1 MSQTQNLPDA
11 SFLPTPMTPPA
22 DSDRLDAL
30 LKEEMSAES
39 KKAGQLAVA
48 TPLQLMWWR
57 FRKNRMAV
65 IAAVVLALFYF
76 VALFADVFAPYDPA
90 TYDVSLVLSPPKTIH
105 FTDANGNLTAPYVYP
120 WMMETVITNN
130 VPRRVFTED
139 RDNPTPLGFFVQGE
153 PYRFLGVFEMNLH
166 FFGAQDANTRV
177 YLLGGDDTGR
187 DLFSRII
194 FAMRISLTISLL
206 GVFITMVL
214 GIVIGGISGY
224 YGGWVDN
231 LTQRIIE
238 FLDAIPKIPLWLG
251 LSAAIPPSWPPL
263 SVFLGIVIIL
273 ALLEWGGTARTVRSR
288 FLSIR
293 DESYVMAARVAGASE
308 RRIIFRHMLPSFY
321 SHMIASV
328 TLRIPGQILG
338 ETSLSF
344 LGLGLKAPLIS
355 FGILLQDAQN
365 IRSVALAPWLIIP
378 AFFIIVLVL
387 AYNYFGDGLRDA
399 ADPYAS

>member
-1 MSQTQNLPDA
+1 MTQTTHLPDA
-11 SFLPTPMTPPA
+11 TMLPAPPPPI
-22 DSDRLDAL
+22 DDKRLDDL

-39 KKAGQLAVA
+39 KRAGQLAVA
-48 TPLQLMWWR
+48 SPLRLMWWR

-65 IAAVVLALFYF
+65 ISAIVLALFYF
-76 VALFADVFAPYDPA
+76 VALFADFFAPYDPA
-90 TYDVSLVLSPPKTIH
+90 TYDVKLVLSPPKTIY
-105 FTDANGNLTAPYVYP
+105 FTDTNGNLTAPYVYP
-120 WMMETVITNN
+120 WTMKTVITNN
-130 VPRRVFTED
+130 VPRRVFAED
-139 RDNPTPLGFFVQGE
+139 FANPTPLGFFVRGE
-153 PYRFLGVFEMNLH
+153 PYRFLGLFEMNVH
-166 FFGAQDANTRV
+166 FFGAQSPTTRI
-177 YLLGGDDTGR
+177 YLMGGDDTGR

-206 GVFITMVL
+206 GVFITMLL
-214 GIVIGGISGY
+214 GIIIGGISGY

-231 LTQRIIE
+231 LTQRTIE

-251 LSAAIPPSWPPL
+251 LSAAIPPTWPPL
-263 SVFLGIVIIL
+263 SVFIGIVIIL

-293 DESYVMAARVAGASE
+293 DESFVMAARVAGASE

-355 FGILLQDAQN
+355 FGILLQDAQS

-378 AFFIIVLVL
+378 AMFIIVLVL

-399 ADPYAS
+399 ADPYAA